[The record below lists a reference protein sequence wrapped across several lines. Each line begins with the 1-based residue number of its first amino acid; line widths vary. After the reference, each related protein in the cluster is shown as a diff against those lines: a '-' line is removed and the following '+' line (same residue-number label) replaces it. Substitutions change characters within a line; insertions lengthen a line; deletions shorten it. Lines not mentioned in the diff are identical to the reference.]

1 MKIYFLIFFVFTSLL
16 LFSQEKLIK
25 KRSVQS
31 EVIEIITNGLDDLVI
46 ENSINNE
53 LEIILLDE
61 NPNTHTILFTEKNE
75 VLEVGFKLNF
85 KSIHKEV
92 FRKYIT
98 KRVERARVVIKVP
111 KNKKLIVHGKA
122 IGITSKSYKG
132 DLSIFIEKGNIKLN
146 KVLGNT
152 QITLFLG
159 NVYAQLNKNMSL
171 DIETTKG
178 EIVLNTR
185 RIINQ
190 YYKKK
195 EISGFNFKVK
205 SINANVILITE

>member
-1 MKIYFLIFFVFTSLL
+1 M
-16 LFSQEKLIK
+16 E
-25 KRSVQS
+25 KRSIQS
-31 EVIEIITNGLDDLVI
+31 EIIEIITNGLDDLVI
-46 ENSINNE
+46 ENSINDE

-61 NPNTHTILFTEKNE
+61 NPNTHAILFTEKKE

-98 KRVERARVVIKVP
+98 KRIERARAVIKVP

-152 QITLFLG
+152 QVTLFLG
-159 NVYAQLNKNMSL
+159 NVYAQLNKNTSL
-171 DIETTKG
+171 NIETTKG

-185 RIINQ
+185 RIDNQ

-195 EISGFNFKVK
+195 EISSFNFKVK

>member
-46 ENSINNE
+46 ENSINDE

-61 NPNTHTILFTEKNE
+61 NPNTHAILFIEKNE

-98 KRVERARVVIKVP
+98 KRIERARVVIKVP
-111 KNKKLIVHGKA
+111 KSKRLIIHGKT

-152 QITLFLG
+152 QTTLFLG
-159 NVYAQLNKNMSL
+159 NVYAQLNKNTSL

-178 EIVLNTR
+178 EIVLNSR

-205 SINANVILITE
+205 SINANVILIKE